1 MKHCHLDN
9 GPRAVLQHDIYII
22 VLRASIQCYSEILG
36 SEATRE
42 MSMYR
47 FYIGQWCYLKLKFT

>member
-47 FYIGQWCYLKLKFT
+47 FYIGQ